1 MKKFSASVLSWLN
14 PKAAELR
21 YTFKRREY
29 EARIFDHKIMQ
40 RVYHFI
46 QMKLKAIVNGS
57 YKLYLKCME

>member
-1 MKKFSASVLSWLN
+1 MKKFSASVLLWLN
-14 PKAAELR
+14 HKAADLR

-46 QMKLKAIVNGS
+46 QMKLKAIVNRS